1 MKIENSK
8 RKDKRYVAI
17 FDNGVKVNFGL
28 LGGQTYIDHGDK
40 LKRSN
45 YLARHGNS
53 NEDWNNPYTP
63 GSLSRFILWG
73 DYLTLEQN
81 IKSFKKRFNV

>member
-28 LGGQTYIDHGDK
+28 LGGKTYIDEGNK

-53 NEDWNNPYTP
+53 NEDCNNPYTA

>member
-1 MKIENSK
+1 MKIENSN
-8 RKDKRYVAI
+8 RKDKRYVAV

-28 LGGQTYIDHGDK
+28 LGGKTYIDEGNK

-53 NEDWNNPYTP
+53 NEDWNNPYTA

-73 DYLTLEQN
+73 DYLTLEKN
-81 IKSFKKRFNV
+81 IKAFNKRFNV